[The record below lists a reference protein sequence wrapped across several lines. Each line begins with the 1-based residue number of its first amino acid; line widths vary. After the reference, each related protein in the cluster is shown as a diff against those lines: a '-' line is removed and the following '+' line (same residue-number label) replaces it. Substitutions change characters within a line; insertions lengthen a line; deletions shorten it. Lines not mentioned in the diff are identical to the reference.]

1 MTKAYYSL
9 LSLEPN
15 NSVGFLIKRC
25 SVLMSQI
32 AERRFEQ
39 LPISFMQWTALA
51 ALNGLGC
58 VSASQL
64 SAYLGHDMGALTRVV
79 DELARLGL
87 LRRERSVHDRRA
99 VEIAL
104 TAAGRRQADSGK
116 RVLVELLN
124 ALVAPYTQ
132 REIDTLIELL
142 QRLLGHL
149 QSAAEPPAA
158 PAPARHAAARP
169 RRKAAKAGAA

>member
-1 MTKAYYSL
+1 MNKPYYSL
-9 LSLEPN
+9 VSLEPN

-25 SVLMSQI
+25 GVLMSQI
-32 AERRFEQ
+32 AERRFEA
-39 LPISFMQWTALA
+39 LPISFTQWMTLA

-87 LRRERSVHDRRA
+87 LRRERSVRDRRA
-99 VEIAL
+99 VEIAI

-116 RVLVELLN
+116 RALLKLLN

-149 QSAAEPPAA
+149 QGAAEPPS
-158 PAPARHAAARP
+158 APARHAPARP

>member
-1 MTKAYYSL
+1 MTKPYYSL
-9 LSLEPN
+9 DSLEPN

-64 SAYLGHDMGALTRVV
+64 STYLGHDMGALTRVV
-79 DELARLGL
+79 DELARQGL
-87 LRRERSVHDRRA
+87 LRRERSVRDRRA

-124 ALVAPYTQ
+124 ALVAPCTE

-149 QSAAEPPAA
+149 QSAAEPPAPA
-158 PAPARHAAARP
+158 APARHVPAGS
-169 RRKAAKAGAA
+169 RRKSARAGAA